1 MVTLITPTGS
11 FRSFQVVKKIKTYF
25 ILIFALCL
33 SASSSGQEWRT
44 WQKEF
49 SALIAQGDTSA
60 YEIARKIEAHGIKTR
75 DDEIIAYGHFNNA
88 VVLADRG
95 ENLKALNEIQTAT
108 DQFEELNLDENVRKC
123 WITQGS
129 IFENLGDFSEADVWY
144 SKSYEALK
152 DGKRG
157 EEFMRTLLRL
167 GNIQSYTGKYGKAIE
182 LFSDAYQIAERLN
195 DTTALANALNSLG
208 NCYYY
213 TQEFD
218 QAITYLQRALDVR
231 VQQGDLPMIANSLN
245 NLAGPYFFK
254 QDYDTVKVLYRQAI
268 AIHQKSGDRYQTGI
282 GINNLGLA
290 LEYAGDLD
298 SALFYYKEA
307 QAILEEGDFKRGL
320 ISVYLNIGAVYH
332 ARKKYELAAEMTQK
346 SIDMAIDIDSKFNVV
361 EGYNELSKIYGA
373 TKDWKRSLSAFQLMH
388 HYHDSL
394 QRESHSKSTASA
406 QAKFEAK
413 YQNAKKQQQ
422 IELQRAQLDKAEEE
436 TKRQNLMKLV
446 FAAAL
451 VVALI
456 FGWFVVRSNRRK
468 EKDNRIITL
477 QKQQVEE
484 KNKEILDSITYAK
497 RLQDAILPPPKLFS
511 KLLPESMVLYS
522 PKDIIAGDF
531 YWLEA
536 HEGAIY
542 YAAADCT
549 GHGVPGA
556 MVSVVCSN
564 MLNRAVNEFGLRE
577 PGEILDKTRE
587 LVVEYFQQ
595 GKDEVK
601 DGMDIALCSITAD
614 LRSVTFAGANNPL
627 WLISDREGIVLDDLN
642 VSVNETVGDNG
653 RKLFEIKGDKQPV
666 GLHEASA
673 PFRTVKVDLVK
684 GDTLYVF
691 TDGFADQFGGP
702 KGKKFKSKPFKEL
715 LLRIDDLPMKDK
727 HDRIK
732 AEFENWRGELEQ
744 IDDVCIIG
752 VKV

>member
-1 MVTLITPTGS
+1 MLTLKTHYGNSGS
-11 FRSFQVVKKIKTYF
+11 ARIVKKIKTCFLF
-25 ILIFALCL
+25 ICVFCA
-33 SASSSGQEWRT
+33 ATAAVGQEWRT
-44 WQKEF
+44 WQEEF
-49 SALIAQGDTSA
+49 SSLLAKGDTSA
-60 YEIARKIEAHGIKTR
+60 YAFARKIDGYAQNSR
-75 DDEIIAYGHFNNA
+75 DDEAIAFSHYNNA
-88 VVLADRG
+88 LVLAEKG
-95 ENLKALNEIQTAT
+95 ENLKALSEIQTAA
-108 DQFEELNLDENVRKC
+108 DQFDELNLDEYVRKS
-123 WITQGS
+123 WITQGN
-129 IFENLGDFSEADVWY
+129 IFENLGDFTEADIWY
-144 SKSYEALK
+144 SKSYELIK
-152 DGKRG
+152 DGERNG
-157 EEFMRTLLRL
+157 ELMRNLLRL
-167 GNIQSYTGKYGKAIE
+167 GNVRSYTGKYSKAIT
-182 LFSDAYQIAERLN
+182 LFTEGYEIAEKLK
-195 DTTALANALNSLG
+195 DTTAMGNALNSIG

-213 TQEFD
+213 TQEFGK
-218 QAITYLQRALDVR
+218 AITYLQRALDIR
-231 VQQGDLPMIANSLN
+231 VQQGDRPMIANSLN

-254 QDYDTVKVLYRQAI
+254 QDYDTIQTLYRQAI
-268 AIHQKSGDRYQTGI
+268 AIHQKSGDQYQAGV

-298 SALFYYKEA
+298 SAMFYYKQA
-307 QAILEEGDFKRGL
+307 QGILEEGGFKRGL
-320 ISVYLNIGAVYH
+320 ISVYLNLGAVH
-332 ARKKYELAAEMTQK
+332 AARKQYDEAVEMTQK
-346 SIDMAIDIDSKFNVV
+346 SIDMAIEIDSKFNVV
-361 EGYNELSKIYGA
+361 EGYNELSKIYSA
-373 TKDWKRSLSAFQLMH
+373 TKNWKNSLTAFQLMH
-388 HYHDSL
+388 YYHDSL
-394 QRESHSKSTASA
+394 QQESHSKSTASA

-436 TKRQNLMKLV
+436 TKRENLLKLV
-446 FAAAL
+446 FAGGLLIAL
-451 VVALI
+451 V

-497 RLQDAILPPPKLFS
+497 RLQDAILPPPKLFR

-587 LVVEYFQQ
+587 LVVDYFKQ
-595 GKDEVK
+595 GEDEVK
-601 DGMDIALCSITAD
+601 DGMDIALCAISAD
-614 LRSVTFAGANNPL
+614 LRTVTFAGANNPL
-627 WLISDREGIVLDDLN
+627 WLISDREGIVLDDIN
-642 VSVNETVGDNG
+642 VTVNEMAGTKG

-666 GLHEASA
+666 GLHDASA
-673 PFRTVKVDLVK
+673 PFRTVKVDLMK

-715 LLRIDDLPMKDK
+715 LLDIDDVPMKEK

-732 AEFENWRGELEQ
+732 REFENWRGELEQ